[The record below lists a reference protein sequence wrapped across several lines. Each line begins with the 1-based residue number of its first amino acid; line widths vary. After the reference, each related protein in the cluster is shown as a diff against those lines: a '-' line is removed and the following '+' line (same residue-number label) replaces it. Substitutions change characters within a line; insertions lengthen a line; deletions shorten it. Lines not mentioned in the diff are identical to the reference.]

1 MKLSCKEASRLLS
14 QAEEQHLSQ
23 QQRLALELHVKIC
36 DACDRFA
43 EQLKFLREAMRKYKQ

>member
-14 QAEEQHLSQ
+14 QGEEHDLSQ
-23 QQRLALELHVKIC
+23 QQRFALELHIKIC
-36 DACDRFA
+36 DACNRFA